1 MPGPVIVVVADDG
14 RVLDALAR
22 DLERRFGGDYLVLAE
37 RSPTEAVATLERLAA
52 QADEPVALVVA
63 ARHMEGLDGL
73 GLLLRARELH
83 PAAKRVLLEQR
94 GEWTSG
100 EPVVRAMTL
109 GQVDYLLF
117 RPWRPREQ
125 FLYLPVS
132 EFLAAWEKSR
142 APSPEAIQIVGRR
155 WAARSHELRDTLAR
169 IGIPYGFYADDSPAG
184 RHLLEQAGE
193 DGRRLPVVLFRRGQA
208 LVDPTHAELT
218 AALGLRTSPPPGG
231 CDILIVGAG
240 PAGLAAA
247 VYAASEGFDT
257 QVLEPAVPGGQAGTS
272 SHIRNYLGF
281 PYGLSGEELTTR
293 AIQQAWLFGADL
305 VLAQAATGLRAS
317 GPDRLVRLSGGGEV
331 TSRAVILATGVAWR
345 RLGVPALEALSG
357 AGVFYGAAGSEARA
371 LRGEDVYVV
380 GAGNS
385 AGQAAVHLSAY
396 AASVTIVTIDERL
409 GEFMSDYL
417 VRKVRAT
424 PTIAVV
430 LHTEVVDGH
439 GRQHLE
445 GLTLRDRHT
454 GATRTVPASALFV
467 LIGAEPRTDWL
478 EGVVERDERGY
489 VLTGRDLV
497 GADGWPPAGWPL
509 ERPPLPLET
518 SLPGVFAAG
527 DVRYRS
533 VKRVASAVGE
543 GSICVQLVHEYLS
556 EPQGQAGGPARVDAG
571 GFTASVWALARRV
584 PTGRATTY
592 GTLAEAHYG
601 VARGAR
607 GVGQA
612 MARCPDDVPWW
623 RVVHAD
629 GSMKGT
635 AGADE
640 QRARLAEEGVPL
652 TSDGRVDWARAGG
665 PWSP

>member
-1 MPGPVIVVVADDG
+1 MSQQASILVVADDG
-14 RVLDALAR
+14 RVLDRLAT
-22 DLERRFGGDYLVLAE
+22 DLERRFGGHYRILAE
-37 RSPTEAVATLERLAA
+37 GSPAGALAALERLARGA
-52 QADEPVALVVA
+52 EPVALVVA
-63 ARHMEGLDGL
+63 ARRMEGLDGL
-73 GLLLRARELH
+73 ALLARAQELH
-83 PAAKRVLLEQR
+83 PSAKRVLLEHR

-109 GQVDYLLF
+109 GQVDYVLF
-117 RPWRPREQ
+117 RPWLPVEQ

-142 APSPEAIQIVGRR
+142 GSTEAIQIVGRH

-169 IGIPYGFYADDSPAG
+169 IGIPFGFYSDDSPEG
-184 RHLLEQAGE
+184 RRLLDQAGE
-193 DGRRLPVVLFRRGQA
+193 DGSHLPVVLFRSGLV

-218 AALGLRTSPPPGG
+218 AALGMRTSPAPGG

-247 VYAASEGFDT
+247 VYAASEGFTT

-281 PYGLSGEELTTR
+281 PYGLSGDELAQR
-293 AIQQAWLFGADL
+293 AVQQAWLFGAEF

-317 GPDRLVRLSGGGEV
+317 GDDRLVRLSDGSEIA
-331 TSRAVILATGVAWR
+331 TRAVILATGVAWR
-345 RLGVPALEALSG
+345 RLGVPSLEALNG

-371 LRGEDVYVV
+371 MRGEDVFVI

-417 VRKVRAT
+417 VRKVEAT
-424 PTIAVV
+424 PNIAVV

-439 GRQHLE
+439 GHGRLE

-454 GATRTVPASALFV
+454 GATRTVPASAMFV

-478 EGVVERDERGY
+478 DGVVERDERGY
-489 VLTGRDLV
+489 VLTGHDL
-497 GADGWPPAGWPL
+497 DRWPL
-509 ERPPLPLET
+509 ARPPLPLET

-533 VKRVASAVGE
+533 IKRVASAAGE
-543 GSICVQLVHEYLS
+543 GSIAVQLVHQYLADA
-556 EPQGQAGGPARVDAG
+556 QGPGGG
-571 GFTASVWALARRV
+571 
-584 PTGRATTY
+584 
-592 GTLAEAHYG
+592 
-601 VARGAR
+601 
-607 GVGQA
+607 
-612 MARCPDDVPWW
+612 
-623 RVVHAD
+623 
-629 GSMKGT
+629 
-635 AGADE
+635 
-640 QRARLAEEGVPL
+640 
-652 TSDGRVDWARAGG
+652 
-665 PWSP
+665 